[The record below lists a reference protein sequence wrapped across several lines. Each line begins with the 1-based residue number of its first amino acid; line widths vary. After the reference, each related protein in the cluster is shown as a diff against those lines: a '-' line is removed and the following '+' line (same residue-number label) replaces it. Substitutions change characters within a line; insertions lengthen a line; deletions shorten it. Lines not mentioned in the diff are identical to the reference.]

1 MNVLEKPDN
10 KPNNPNFSSGPCAKR
25 PGWDVNHL
33 SSASVGRSH
42 RSKPCKSKIQEVCNL
57 SRSILKLPDNYHVAI
72 VPGSD
77 TGAIEMAM
85 WSMLGE
91 RPIDILSWESF
102 GEGWVTDVVKQLKL
116 TEVNKITSDYGKI
129 PNLERVDFDKDVI
142 FTWNGTTSGV
152 CVPNAE
158 WIKSDRMGLTFCDA
172 TSAVFAMDLDWSKL
186 DVITYSWQKVLGGEA
201 QHGMLILSPRAVERL
216 ENYSP
221 PWPLPK
227 LFRLTKN
234 GKFNASI
241 FSGATINTVSMLCI
255 EDVLDSLKW
264 VNDIGGQQELV
275 SRSRNNLRI
284 IEEWVSK
291 TSWVEFLCENNI
303 NRSSTSICL
312 SIVDEFFK
320 NLESEQKIKFSKF
333 MVNLLDEEGVAYD
346 IGSYRDAP
354 PGLRIWGGATVEAS
368 DIKRLSPWLDW
379 AFYQAKKE
387 IIGK

>member
-129 PNLERVDFDKDVI
+129 PNLEKVDFDKDVI

-275 SRSRNNLRI
+275 RRSRNNLRI

-291 TSWVEFLCENNI
+291 TSWVEFLCEKNI

-320 NLESEQKIKFSKF
+320 NLDSEQKIKFSKF

>member
-116 TEVNKITSDYGKI
+116 TDVNKISSDYGKI

>member
-25 PGWDVNHL
+25 PGWDVNNL
-33 SSASVGRSH
+33 TSASVGRSH

-57 SRSILKLPDNYHVAI
+57 SRSILKLPDDYHVAI

-116 TEVNKITSDYGKI
+116 TDVNKISSDYGKI

-152 CVPNAE
+152 CVPNAD

-216 ENYSP
+216 ETYSP

-241 FSGATINTVSMLCI
+241 FSGATINTVSMLCV
-255 EDVLDSLKW
+255 EDILDSLKW
-264 VNDIGGQQELV
+264 ASDIGGQQELV
-275 SRSRNNLRI
+275 RRSKNNLRI

>member
-129 PNLERVDFDKDVI
+129 PNLEKVDFDKDVI

-320 NLESEQKIKFSKF
+320 NLDSEQKIKFSKF

-354 PGLRIWGGATVEAS
+354 SGLRIWGGATVDS
-368 DIKRLSPWLDW
+368 NDID
-379 AFYQAKKE
+379 
-387 IIGK
+387 

>member
-1 MNVLEKPDN
+1 MNVIEKPN
-10 KPNNPNFSSGPCAKR
+10 YKPNNPNFSSGPCAKR
-25 PGWDVNHL
+25 PGWDVKHL
-33 SSASVGRSH
+33 SSAPLGRSH
-42 RSKPCKSKIQEVCNL
+42 RSKPCKSKINEVCEL
-57 SRSILKLPDNYHVAI
+57 SRSILKLPESYHIAI

-116 TEVNKITSDYGKI
+116 SNVKKVSADYGQI
-129 PNLERVDFDKDVI
+129 PALETVDCDKDVI

-152 CVPNAE
+152 CVSNAD
-158 WIKSDRMGLTFCDA
+158 WIKSDRKGLTFCDA

-186 DVITYSWQKVLGGEA
+186 DVTTYSWQKVLGGEA

-216 ENYSP
+216 EAYSP

-234 GKFNASI
+234 GNFNASI
-241 FSGATINTVSMLCI
+241 FSGATINTVSMLCV
-255 EDVLDSLKW
+255 EDVLDSLYW
-264 VNDIGGQQELV
+264 VNDLGGQKELV
-275 SRSRNNLRI
+275 RRSKENLRT
-284 IEEWVSK
+284 IEEWVMK
-291 TSWVEFLCENNI
+291 TDWVEFLCENKN

-312 SIVDEFFK
+312 SIVDESFK
-320 NLESEQKIKFSKF
+320 NLENDQKDKFSKF
-333 MVNLLDEEGVAYD
+333 MVNILDEEQVAYD

-354 PGLRIWGGATVEAS
+354 PGLRIWGGATVESS
-368 DIKRLSPWLDW
+368 DIKLLCPWLDW
-379 AFYQAKKE
+379 AFYQAKE
-387 IIGK
+387 NIIGR

>member
-25 PGWDVNHL
+25 PGWDVNNL
-33 SSASVGRSH
+33 TSASVGRSH

-129 PNLERVDFDKDVI
+129 PNLEKVDFDKDVI